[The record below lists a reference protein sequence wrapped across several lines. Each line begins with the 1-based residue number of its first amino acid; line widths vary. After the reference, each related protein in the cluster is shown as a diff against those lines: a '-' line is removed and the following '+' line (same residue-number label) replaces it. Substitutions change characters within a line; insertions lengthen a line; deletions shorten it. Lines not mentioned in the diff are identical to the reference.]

1 MLIISW
7 NINGIRAVVKKG
19 FTDFLLSKK
28 PDILGLQEV
37 KIGDLHREKSIFDF
51 NNYDEN
57 WYSAKRPGYS
67 GTMTLIKDK
76 SEAQKKF
83 ITHTTGLGIEKFD
96 DEGRTQTLEFADF
109 YFVNCYFPNTRDD
122 LSRLNFKEEFNEAFL
137 KYIKKLDKKKPVI
150 AVGDYNVAHEPIDL
164 ARPEP
169 NEGNAGYTNEE
180 RKWMSKFTSSGFIDT
195 FREFNQ
201 KPDNYSYWDIKSR
214 ARERNVGWRID
225 YFFTNKEFLPK
236 IKNSAI
242 LAEVL
247 GSDHCPTIRDY
258 DCRGI
263 TDFCGI

>member
-83 ITHTTGLGIEKFD
+83 IRHTTGLGIEKFD

-122 LSRLNFKEEFNEAFL
+122 LSRLDFKEEFNEAFL

-195 FREFNQ
+195 FRKFNPEKVQ
-201 KPDNYSYWDIKSR
+201 YSWWSFR
-214 ARERNVGWRID
+214 AGARTRNVGWRID
-225 YFFTNKEFLPK
+225 YVMVSERLVSK
-236 IKNSAI
+236 IKKTFVWD
-242 LAEVL
+242 EVK
-247 GSDHCPTIRDY
+247 GSDHCPV
-258 DCRGI
+258 GI
-263 TDFCGI
+263 EIDL